1 MLNGPARTPTEDA
14 PDPDSDKPAT
24 ADPRPRRLRRLAVGL
39 ALLAL
44 LGCALIAI
52 SANWEIRSSDDPF
65 IELRVDGRNDDG
77 SCVVTW
83 FDPWADRFRQTD
95 FQCLPADRPDKLPE
109 GEEDLDYGWLVSYWP
124 WRGTEVYTRHHNP
137 TEARRISDL
146 AAMSGFALLLTTGP
160 AALVVGLTA
169 RYGFLPRSRTSPP
182 AAPPPLPRLGERPTR
197 PGRTP
202 TYAELRAVA
211 RTQFA
216 TDEPDGDPPP
226 SEHPVPAGPTSP
238 WWRVPE
244 LRRQAGVSHL
254 ALCLLGSAALLAFAA
269 YLVAAQS
276 DIAYMVVANSL
287 LAFGFVAHHTYRNVS
302 SVHQLARHAN
312 GPAEE
317 SLRYVLLHD
326 PWAELPIMLL
336 FHQTGGRDATPH
348 SVVLLLPRSDERPPA
363 PRPDGEVLLRTA
375 DPTGHLAVPV
385 VDGQVLWP
393 SGPRRYLDLADPEVH
408 DRLRHLAQRPIGRQA
423 PLTPAPPSPTS
434 RGRRKLRRKSWLISS
449 VIAATAFPLLYVVMG
464 LTHGFTGP
472 DSGGVGAAMCA
483 MTVLFGRYGSTGV
496 FLSEDSLKA
505 VGLFGVVEVP
515 YISVRTV
522 TVGSGGELEIHAVG
536 GRVIAPFCFW
546 GSVIDRF
553 FKTSDKAALAIRERL
568 PDGRFEEGIDVPPV
582 SRFRMRW
589 YWTDGFLLIA
599 AALLLFLR

>member
-1 MLNGPARTPTEDA
+1 MLNRPAPAPAED
-14 PDPDSDKPAT
+14 DPDSDDPAT
-24 ADPRPRRLRRLAVGL
+24 VDPRPRRLRRLTVGL
-39 ALLAL
+39 TLLAL

-65 IELRVDGRNDDG
+65 IELRVDGRDDDG

-95 FQCLPADRPDKLPE
+95 FQCLPADHHDRLV
-109 GEEDLDYGWLVSYWP
+109 EDDDGLDYGWLVSYWP
-124 WRGTEVYTRHHNP
+124 WRGTEVYTPHHNP

-146 AAMSGFALLLTTGP
+146 AAMSGVALLLTTGP

-169 RYGFLPRSRTSPP
+169 RYGFRPRSRTTPP
-182 AAPPPLPRLGERPTR
+182 PAPPPLPRLGERPSR

-216 TDEPDGDPPP
+216 TDEPDDDPPTEP
-226 SEHPVPAGPTSP
+226 LVSHDPTAP

-244 LRRQAGVSHL
+244 LRRRARL
-254 ALCLLGSAALLAFAA
+254 PLMTLCLLGSLALLAFAA
-269 YLVAAQS
+269 YLVATQS
-276 DIAYMVVANSL
+276 DNAHQAVASSL
-287 LAFGFVAHHTYRNVS
+287 LSLGFVAHHTYRSVS
-302 SVHQLARHAN
+302 SVHQLARHAT
-312 GPAEE
+312 GPTEE

-326 PWAELPIMLL
+326 PWAGLPVMLL
-336 FHQTGGRDATPH
+336 FHRTGGRDATPH
-348 SVVLLLPRSDERPPA
+348 SVVELLPRSDDRPPA
-363 PRPDGEVLLRTA
+363 PRPDGEVRLRTA
-375 DPTGHLAVPV
+375 DSSGHFAVPV
-385 VDGQVLWP
+385 VDGQALWP
-393 SGPRRYLDLADPEVH
+393 SGPRRYLDLTDPEVH

-423 PLTPAPPSPTS
+423 PLTPAPASPTS
-434 RGRRKLRRKSWLISS
+434 RGRRKLRRKSWLVFS
-449 VIAATAFPLLYVVMG
+449 VIAGAAFPLIYVAMG
-464 LTHGFTGP
+464 LTRGFTGP
-472 DSGGVGAAMCA
+472 DSGSVGAAMCA
-483 MTVLFGRYGSTGV
+483 MPVLLGRYGSTGV
-496 FLSEDSLKA
+496 LLSEGSLKA

-515 YISVRTV
+515 YVSVRMV
-522 TVGSGGELEIHAVG
+522 TVGSGGSLEIHAAD
-536 GRVIAPFCFW
+536 GRVVAPICFW
-546 GSVIDRF
+546 GSIIDHF

-568 PDGRFEEGIDVPPV
+568 PDGRFEEGLDVPPV